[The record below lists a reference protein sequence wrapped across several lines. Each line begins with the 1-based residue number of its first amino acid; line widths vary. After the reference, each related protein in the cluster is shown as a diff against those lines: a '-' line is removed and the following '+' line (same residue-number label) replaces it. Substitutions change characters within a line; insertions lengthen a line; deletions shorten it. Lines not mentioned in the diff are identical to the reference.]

1 MYRHSISVIV
11 PVYNAE
17 QYIGKTISLLLGQ
30 SFKDF
35 ELILVDDGSSD
46 KSLKICEE
54 YARKDNR
61 VKPFHKD
68 NGGPSDAR
76 NFGIRHAKGEFV
88 SFIDADDDIT
98 DSYLEGLY
106 NDLNRY
112 QDIDLV
118 IQGMTKVWSDKKKV
132 YVLKDA
138 AYSVSLEGMTSFFED
153 VYLSHFS
160 GPYCK
165 LFRLDVLEEFNIIF
179 SKNII
184 YAEDYDFVLRYIPH
198 CRNIATSSKANYN
211 YLLHG
216 GSVSSKIYAFDR
228 ELSGLEQISGS
239 YMSLYRLFP
248 SANLKKLASQCICDY
263 FWRVIFSNYKHDY
276 SFCQRIKNFECISNI
291 QLRYFK
297 ENYTATS
304 IFTKSVKFLLAN
316 RMYFLANILLTV
328 RLGKN

>member
-1 MYRHSISVIV
+1 MYQHSISVIV

-17 QYIGKTISLLLGQ
+17 QYIGETITLLLGQ
-30 SFKDF
+30 SFRDF

-46 KSLKICEE
+46 SSLKICEE
-54 YARKDNR
+54 FARKDNR
-61 VKPFHKD
+61 VKPFHKE

-76 NFGIRHAKGEFV
+76 NLGLKLAKGEFV
-88 SFIDADDDIT
+88 CFIDADDEIT
-98 DSYLEGLY
+98 NTYLEGLY

-112 QDIDLV
+112 SDVDFV
-118 IQGMTKVWSDKKKV
+118 IQGMVKVWPNKKKE

-138 AYSVSLEGMTSFFED
+138 LYSVSLDGMTSFFED

-165 LFRLDVLEEFNIIF
+165 LFRLSVLEKFNIIF

-184 YAEDYDFVLRYIPH
+184 YAEDYDFVLRYLPH

-239 YMSLYRLFP
+239 YLSLYRLFP
-248 SANLKKLASQCICDY
+248 SENLNNLASQCICDY
-263 FWRVIFSNYKHDY
+263 FWRVIFSNYQHDY
-276 SFCQRIKNFECISNI
+276 SFFQRIKNFERISNR

-297 ENYTATS
+297 ENYTAAS
-304 IFTKSVKFLLAN
+304 IFTKSVKSLLVN
-316 RMYFLANILLTV
+316 RMYFLANILLTI
-328 RLGKN
+328 RLGNR